1 MPRHGFP
8 KFKGMPGRK
17 GDNGRPRRLA
27 TILLDK
33 TTRFIH
39 RHQRLDNKTLVPVNL
54 GNKAEICWLKNQ
66 TTPHPIR
73 MINKI

>member
-17 GDNGRPRRLA
+17 GDNWRRRPLA

-33 TTRFIH
+33 AAKFIH
-39 RHQRLDNKTLVPVNL
+39 RHRRLNNKTLVLVNL
-54 GNKAEICWLKNQ
+54 GDKAKTYWLKNQ
-66 TTPHPIR
+66 ILPSS
-73 MINKI
+73 NSND

>member
-17 GDNGRPRRLA
+17 GDNWRHRSLA

-33 TTRFIH
+33 TAKFIH
-39 RHQRLDNKTLVPVNL
+39 RYRRLNNKTLVHVNFWD
-54 GNKAEICWLKNQ
+54 KAKTYWLKTRSPLIQ
-66 TTPHPIR
+66 FE
-73 MINKI
+73 